1 MYLYICRDADIP
13 YGQKLDTSGACFGW
27 YVLALSVRKRIFLK
41 TKKADQK
48 QCENWRRE
56 SGSDFHKTSPTC
68 ERGGWRKQTQD
79 FSTQSLKQPPLGSC
93 AISRLFWPDGYKCR
107 DADMSLYKC
116 SDADMSASLH
126 LRTFITYLYTM
137 YFWVSASYACV
148 TRMSA
153 SLPHI
158 QPIPLAVTCRK
169 LKAQSSNVSFAT
181 FQ

>member
-116 SDADMSASLH
+116 SDADASRDADMSLYKSREMQTCLHLYIYVPLLRISTPCTSGSLH
-126 LRTFITYLYTM
+126 HMLV
-137 YFWVSASYACV
+137 W
-148 TRMSA
+148 
-153 SLPHI
+153 
-158 QPIPLAVTCRK
+158 
-169 LKAQSSNVSFAT
+169 
-181 FQ
+181 

>member
-158 QPIPLAVTCRK
+158 QPIPLAVTRRK